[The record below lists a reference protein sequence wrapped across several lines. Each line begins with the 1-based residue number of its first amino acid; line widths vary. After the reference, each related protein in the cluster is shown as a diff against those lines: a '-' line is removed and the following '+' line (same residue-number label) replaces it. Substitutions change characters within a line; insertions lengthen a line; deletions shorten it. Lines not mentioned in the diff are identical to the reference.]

1 MNAKL
6 YSLKSWLTV
15 EEAAL
20 HLSSII
26 SEEVSLSDI
35 LQLGLEGH
43 LKLSVNLVNKA
54 YIRKGEV
61 KDLMETPVMLYMHNG
76 RFPLLN
82 SDENVV
88 PGSIEEECRNL
99 SRKPYGQIIEQ
110 CSDELARAVAER
122 RVLAAP
128 LGDHVKGN
136 DYVRFSGGIIDAT
149 GIWDL
154 PMLAG
159 ERISIEERYQIL
171 TGGPE
176 VELTNIDGTW
186 LEADGCLYCIY
197 ERFDQDYISE
207 VLKRDGVKPHEH
219 RYSNPEHFYPVGRLP
234 DDMSVVVRREN
245 LDAFIYGLENTSKT
259 SQPSERDE
267 IRALEAL
274 GLLAETFSRSASKY
288 DLSGKPNKAQ
298 IAEAMSNHAGDI
310 YGMSKSKLQRLLTDS
325 LNAWDERR
333 G

>member
-1 MNAKL
+1 MNARL
-6 YSLKSWLTV
+6 YSLKSWLTL

-54 YIRKGEV
+54 YLRKGEV
-61 KDLMETPVMLYMHNG
+61 KDLMETSVILYMHDG
-76 RFPLLN
+76 RFPLL
-82 SDENVV
+82 SSAEKVI
-88 PGSIEEECRNL
+88 PGSLEEECRNL
-99 SRKPYGQIIEQ
+99 SGKPYGQIIEQ
-110 CSDELARAVAER
+110 CSDELAYAVAER
-122 RVLAAP
+122 RVLTAP
-128 LGDHVKGN
+128 LGDHVNGK

-159 ERISIEERYQIL
+159 ERISIEEYYQIL

-176 VELTNIDGTW
+176 VELSHIDGTW

-197 ERFDQDYISE
+197 ERFEQDYISE
-207 VLKRDGVKPHEH
+207 LLERDGVKPHEH

-234 DDMSVVVRREN
+234 DGMSVVVRRTN
-245 LDAFIYGLENTSKT
+245 LDAFISGLENASKT
-259 SQPSERDE
+259 PQLSERDE

-274 GLLAETFSRSASKY
+274 GLLAETFSKLAPKY
-288 DLSGKPNKAQ
+288 HLSGKPNKAQ
-298 IAEAMSNHAGDI
+298 IAEAMSNHAGDV
-310 YGMSKSKLQRLLTDS
+310 YGMSKSKLQRLLTES
-325 LNAWDERR
+325 LNAWDECQ